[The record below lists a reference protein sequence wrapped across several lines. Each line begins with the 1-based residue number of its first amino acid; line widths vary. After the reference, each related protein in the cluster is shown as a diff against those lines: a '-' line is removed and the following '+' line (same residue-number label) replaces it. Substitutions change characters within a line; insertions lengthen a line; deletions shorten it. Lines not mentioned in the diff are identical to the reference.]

1 MADTAKIGEESPT
14 SRATPVDNA
23 VTAAEWELGIPPVE
37 VINDQ
42 FHSLVAINCMGTFT
56 N

>member
-1 MADTAKIGEESPT
+1 MAETAKIGESTPT
-14 SRATPVDNA
+14 SKATPVDNA

-42 FHSLVAINCMGTFT
+42 FNSLVAINCMGTLT